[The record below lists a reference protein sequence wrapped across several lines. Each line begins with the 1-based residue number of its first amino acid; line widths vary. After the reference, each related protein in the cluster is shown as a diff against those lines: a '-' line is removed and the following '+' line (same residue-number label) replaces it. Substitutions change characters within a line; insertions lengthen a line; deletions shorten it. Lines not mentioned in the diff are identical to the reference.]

1 LAITWSKLGVKEN
14 LKLQN
19 HSNNYE
25 LSENAIKMTFFLI
38 SGQKI
43 IMKGC
48 ARQNGQVASR
58 QSMHPMTIG
67 ALDAICWEWQ
77 D

>member
-1 LAITWSKLGVKEN
+1 MSTDGAGSKQVEGIGGDPPLFP
-14 LKLQN
+14 QP

-48 ARQNGQVASR
+48 ARRNSQVASTSS
-58 QSMHPMTIG
+58 QQ
-67 ALDAICWEWQ
+67 LWAITASLTP
-77 D
+77 